1 MKLATILIIAAV
13 FVLHTPSVQAASP
26 FKKSLSKK
34 TGKYISEGV
43 IVGGRVGKGYTLLNI
58 RRSFSKKAKIER
70 VVLDIGDLRGRP
82 VLGEVNYFH
91 VSVDKGLSRV
101 VVDLSQ
107 VSRSGVSQAQLL
119 ELFKK
124 SPLVRSAEIT
134 YDPEDVSTNLVL
146 KMKKPTFVEVFQL
159 SEPNAPGRI
168 VIDMK
173 PAKRK
178 IRRRG

>member
-1 MKLATILIIAAV
+1 MNVLALLLMTAV
-13 FVLHTPSVQAASP
+13 FLFSSLNAHSASP

-43 IVGGRVGKGYTLLNI
+43 IIGGRVGKGYTLLNI
-58 RRSFSKKAKIER
+58 RRSFSKKARMER
-70 VVLDIGDLRGRP
+70 VVLDIGDLKGKP
-82 VLGEVNYFH
+82 ILGEVNYFH
-91 VSVDKGLSRV
+91 VSVDRDLSRV

-107 VSRSGVSQAQLL
+107 VAHSGVDQAKLL
-119 ELFKK
+119 KLFKQ
-124 SPLVRSAEIT
+124 SPNVRSVEIT

-146 KMKKPTFVEVFQL
+146 MMKRPTFVEVFQL

-173 PAKRK
+173 PAQKKKRRK
-178 IRRRG
+178 G